1 MVKDRELGGVQ
12 LNIRSDPDNSFHTD
26 YMITGVPKYLLID
39 PNGLVYDVN
48 AKEPKNPELVDE
60 IDYLLSR

>member
-1 MVKDRELGGVQ
+1 
-12 LNIRSDPDNSFHTD
+12 
-26 YMITGVPKYLLID
+26 MITGVPKYLLID